1 MRTCANLLA
10 LGGLVLALVFPS
22 LPLAGV
28 AGLLLLNAS
37 AANAVED

>member
-1 MRTCANLLA
+1 MKTAANLLA

-22 LPLAGV
+22 VPLAGV
-28 AGLLLLNAS
+28 ACLLVLNPS